1 MAISVAKNG
10 GFYVGRYES
19 SLINGTTRV
28 VAGATSMSAN
38 EDSANMWYGLYAK
51 QNNYATENGVSSSVV
66 SNMIW
71 GSQYDAIMNWIA
83 NGDNTKIK
91 DNSGTNSN
99 SDGARRTGSKP
110 TDKLN
115 NIFDL
120 YGLRWEWTM
129 EAHYTDVRV
138 SRGGFFGNRLSPSSR
153 YGDFPYHANDS
164 YGSRPTL
171 YIQ

>member
-1 MAISVAKNG
+1 
-10 GFYVGRYES
+10 
-19 SLINGTTRV
+19 
-28 VAGATSMSAN
+28 
-38 EDSANMWYGLYAK
+38 MWYGLYAK
-51 QNNYATENGVSSSVV
+51 QNSYASENGVSSSVV

-120 YGLRWEWTM
+120 YGLRLEWTM
-129 EAHYTDVRV
+129 EAYYTLEWTMGAYYTGFRGFRV
-138 SRGGFFGNRLSPSSR
+138 CRGGDYYGNTSPSYR
-153 YGDFPYHANDS
+153 DFTEPYGA
-164 YGSRPTL
+164 YGGYSSRPTL